1 MFVDYTPS
9 SRTESETVGWCVM
22 ETGNA
27 TGIYD
32 TQTDDITRML
42 VYDNGNGK
50 ICLLNG
56 GIMPKIDVYS
66 VTGQLLL
73 SRTTVDVL
81 DISNLPAAIYLV
93 RVGNL
98 GSLKIVKSN

>member
-1 MFVDYTPS
+1 
-9 SRTESETVGWCVM
+9 
-22 ETGNA
+22 
-27 TGIYD
+27 
-32 TQTDDITRML
+32 
-42 VYDNGNGK
+42 
-50 ICLLNG
+50 
-56 GIMPKIDVYS
+56 MPKIDVYS